1 MADLNELASE
11 TTQHLD
17 KIEEL
22 EQTLFELRGEIA
34 GGRRIPPGVR
44 ILSIRENPE
53 QQWFD
58 LRQATMDRLKSE
70 NEALLKRL
78 KELEDNGVRHLEGSG
93 EELVPR
99 ESWEL
104 VNKEKQDLEELIKKK
119 EKRLLRLQQ
128 VLSRLFS
135 LLPSTLM

>member
-1 MADLNELASE
+1 MDNAASE
-11 TTQHLD
+11 TTRHLD

-34 GGRRIPPGVR
+34 GGRHVPPGVR
-44 ILSIRENPE
+44 ILSLKENPE

-58 LRQATMDRLKSE
+58 LRQALMDQLKNE
-70 NEALLKRL
+70 NHALMKRL
-78 KELEDNGVRHLEGSG
+78 KNLEETGARPSAGQEQAGKD
-93 EELVPR
+93 LVPR

-104 VNKEKQDLEELIKKK
+104 VNKEKGDLEELVKQK

-128 VLSRLFS
+128 VCPQWFTRQS
-135 LLPSTLM
+135 LC

>member
-1 MADLNELASE
+1 MEDAASNAK
-11 TTQHLD
+11 QHVD

-34 GGRRIPPGVR
+34 GGRHVPPGIR
-44 ILSIRENPE
+44 ILSLKANPE

-58 LRQATMDRLKSE
+58 LRQTTMDQLKNE
-70 NEALLKRL
+70 NQALMKRL
-78 KELEDNGVRHLEGSG
+78 KDLDESGVGTLNGQDQAGKD
-93 EELVPR
+93 LVPR

-104 VNKEKQDLEELIKKK
+104 VNKEKGDLEELVKQK

-128 VLSRLFS
+128 VCS
-135 LLPSTLM
+135 LIDS